1 LAQNNHDID
10 KFLQPASTFAA
21 NKRKTVQSIVRKQ
34 PVKVSEAQSKDI
46 MDNLLGELDQNDED
60 DLQDIGETAAGVW
73 DKVGGA
79 AGKSAL
85 LEDQGEIAFNQNDK
99 LNLKYNIAVNQI
111 GASKKRGIDQVS
123 KTPQERRHNPFAK
136 KQDDDVE
143 IISPDQANESMHKQ
157 DDDVQVISQPEMFAK
172 PSGEASAAAANAQD
186 AALDEATNHA
196 NFALKDTNETDMDK
210 EWR

>member
-1 LAQNNHDID
+1 MGKNSKGKKQRKTNVQNNHDID

-46 MDNLLGELDQNDED
+46 MNNLLGELDQNDED
-60 DLQDIGETAAGVW
+60 ELQDIGETAAGVW

-79 AGKSAL
+79 AGKSSL
-85 LEDQGEIAFNQNDK
+85 LEDQAEIAFNQIDK

-123 KTPQERRHNPFAK
+123 NTNQERRHNPFA
-136 KQDDDVE
+136 
-143 IISPDQANESMHKQ
+143 
-157 DDDVQVISQPEMFAK
+157 
-172 PSGEASAAAANAQD
+172 
-186 AALDEATNHA
+186 T
-196 NFALKDTNETDMDK
+196 T
-210 EWR
+210 